1 LAIHLMKHAC
11 LLIRTLLFIG
21 AVFAVRAA
29 WAGGCLCNYT
39 PAALLEVIDGDTL
52 VMEVSGKRETIHL
65 ANIIAPRLAPDP
77 LSNGVWCATE
87 GEKAIKAKNYVSAL
101 LSKASKITLDEQ
113 QRDESGEISAVVYID
128 NISLGQELLYKYLV
142 IESDE
147 TPDWCG

>member
-1 LAIHLMKHAC
+1 MKHSY
-11 LLIRTLLFIG
+11 LLIRALLFIG
-21 AVFAVRAA
+21 TVFAVRAA

-39 PAALLEVIDGDTL
+39 PAVLLEVINGGTL

-65 ANIIAPRLAPDP
+65 AKIIAPRLAPDP
-77 LSNGVWCATE
+77 QSNRVWCATE
-87 GEKAIKAKNYVSAL
+87 GEKAIKARNYAGTL

-113 QRDESGEISAVVYID
+113 RRDETGEISAVVYID
-128 NISLGQELLYKYLV
+128 NISLGQELLYKYLA

>member
-1 LAIHLMKHAC
+1 MKHPY
-11 LLIRTLLFIG
+11 LLIRALLFIG

-39 PAALLEVIDGDTL
+39 PAVLLEVINGGTL

-65 ANIIAPRLAPDP
+65 AKIIAPRLAPDSQ
-77 LSNGVWCATE
+77 SNGVWCAAE
-87 GEKAIKAKNYVSAL
+87 GEKATKAKDYASAL

-113 QRDESGEISAVVYID
+113 RRDESGEISAVVYID
-128 NISLGQELLYKYLV
+128 NISLGQELLYKYLA